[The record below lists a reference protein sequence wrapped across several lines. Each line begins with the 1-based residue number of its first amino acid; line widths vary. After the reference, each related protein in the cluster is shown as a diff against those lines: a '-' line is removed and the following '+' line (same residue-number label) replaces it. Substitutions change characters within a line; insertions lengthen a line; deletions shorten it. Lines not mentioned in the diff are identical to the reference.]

1 MRQVIVLSRGSCC
14 NPALRLCAGPG
25 YAKGVSEHTL
35 DAIMQVADSDHDG
48 RVSYAEFEELGSSA
62 QRQCHAPVT
71 VLL

>member
-1 MRQVIVLSRGSCC
+1 MRQVIVLSV
-14 NPALRLCAGPG
+14 PAATPRCAGPG

>member
-1 MRQVIVLSRGSCC
+1 MLFAV
-14 NPALRLCAGPG
+14 PAATPRCGCAGPG